1 MAAPRPPRSQTPAKL
16 LGWLRKQLAKGWPP
30 GLTVLAGDDHYHMDA
45 AQRELLA
52 HLVPEDS
59 SGFGLTVFGDAK
71 VDVAQVISAARSAG
85 MFASRRVVL
94 VKDAGVLEGEPE
106 AVIGYG
112 SAPPP
117 ESFLVVR
124 APSLDKRRKLHKAL
138 DKSGLTLKFELPD
151 LSRNIEQLLSK
162 VMAMA
167 GEKQLK
173 LERSAAAMLLQA
185 HGGELNRIERELEKL
200 REWTGK
206 GGEPVSAA
214 TIRKVGSATAVM
226 SGWEVA
232 NAVTER
238 DRNRALEE
246 ARRLSDQGEEAIKII
261 GGLAYR
267 ARVMIQAKALL
278 EAGNDK
284 AQVYRS
290 LRTYYWQ
297 QELDTAMANYT
308 LQELLAFPSILLR
321 ADRTLKSRAI
331 DPGAVLES
339 LVDDLTHR
347 RPSVDRRT

>member
-1 MAAPRPPRSQTPAKL
+1 MAALRPPRSQSA
-16 LGWLRKQLAKGWPP
+16 GSIMRWLRKQLAKSWPP
-30 GLTVLAGDDHYHMDA
+30 GLTVLCGDDHYHLDA
-45 AQRELLA
+45 AQKELMA
-52 HLVPEDS
+52 HLVPQDA
-59 SGFGLTVFGDAK
+59 SGFGMTVFGDAK
-71 VDVAQVISAARSAG
+71 VDVAQVVNAARSAG

-94 VKDAGVLEGEPE
+94 VKDAAVLEGEPE
-106 AVIGYG
+106 AVIEYG

-117 ESFLVVR
+117 DSFLVVR

-138 DKSGLTLKFELPD
+138 ANSGLTLTFELPD
-151 LSRNIEQLLSK
+151 LSKNLNQLLSE

-173 LERSAAAMLLQA
+173 LQPSAAALLLQA
-185 HGGELNRIERELEKL
+185 HSGELNRIERELEKL
-200 REWTGK
+200 REWTG
-206 GGEPVSAA
+206 GGRKSVSSA
-214 TIRKVGSATAVM
+214 TIREVGSATAVM

-246 ARRLSDQGEEAIKII
+246 ARRLSEQGEEAIKII

-278 EAGNDK
+278 EAGRDK
-284 AQVYRS
+284 QQVYRS

-297 QELDTAMANYT
+297 KELDVAMASYT
-308 LQELLAFPSILLR
+308 LEELLAFPSILLR
-321 ADRTLKSRAI
+321 ADKTLKSRAI

-339 LVDDLTHR
+339 LVDDLTHSR
-347 RPSVDRRT
+347 RAAEPGT